1 MQPHWSYEIDSE
13 QLAWLAIDHPESGTN
28 TLSRAVVQEL
38 GERIRAIAAQSPR
51 GLVIYSKKKNG
62 FIAGADIKEFTTLK
76 NADEALHLIR
86 AGQEVYSEIEK
97 LPFPTLVIL
106 HGFAMGGGLELALAC
121 RYRLAVRGR
130 TRLGLPEVKLGIH
143 PGFGGTIRSVRL
155 VGVQAAMRLMLRGEP
170 VSAEA
175 ALKIGLVDR
184 LVDPDGARQVARE
197 FLLNPP
203 APHRPPV
210 LDSVL
215 ELGFIRPWVG
225 RRLRD
230 ELRRH
235 VRQEFYPAPYAMV
248 ALWERFGPAGTPA
261 HYEAEA
267 HSIAHLMSSPTARNL
282 VRVFLLQDRLKGL
295 GKHADLELKRVHVIG
310 AGVMG
315 GDIAAWCALKGY
327 TVSLQ
332 DRESRWVEP
341 ALARARKLFERKL
354 RSPAEIEDAVK
365 RLQMDLEGSHIP
377 EADVVIEA
385 IFENLEAKK
394 AIYATVEPKLKPQ
407 AVLATNTSSIRL
419 ERLSADLDDPG
430 RLVGVHFFNPVSK
443 MPLVEIVRATGTH
456 EAVAA
461 RALSF
466 ARQIDRLPVPVQST
480 PGFLVNRVLMPYL
493 MEAMLAGMEGIPYE
507 SIDEAALRFGMPM
520 GPVELADTVGLD
532 VALSVAKVFAQ
543 ELNKPVPEL
552 LETMVK
558 AGTLGKKT
566 GRGFYRYRDGQ
577 PVKDHSRASLSHT
590 DLQDRLIL
598 PLLNEVVLC
607 RREKIVEDDDLI
619 DAGVI
624 FGTGF
629 APFRG
634 GPLQYIRE
642 TGPQALYER
651 LRYFE
656 ERLGPR
662 FQPDP
667 GWQDLLPNPTPPD
680 TRGN

>member
-1 MQPHWSYEIDSE
+1 MHPHWSYEIDSH

-28 TLSRAVVQEL
+28 TLSRAVIQEL
-38 GERIRAIAAQSPR
+38 GERIHEIAAQSPR

-76 NADEALHLIR
+76 NSEEALQLIR
-86 AGQEVYSEIEK
+86 AGQRVYSEIEN

-121 RYRLAVRGR
+121 RYRLAVRGS

-143 PGFGGTIRSVRL
+143 PGFGGTVRSVRL
-155 VGVQAAMRLMLRGEP
+155 LGVQPAMRIMLRGEP
-170 VSAEA
+170 IHAEA
-175 ALKIGLVDR
+175 ALKMGLVDR
-184 LVDPDGARQVARE
+184 LIDSENAHTDARD
-197 FLLNPP
+197 FLLHPP
-203 APHRPPV
+203 APHRPPR
-210 LDSVL
+210 LASVL
-215 ELGFIRPWVG
+215 ELPLVRPWVA

-235 VRQEFYPAPYAMV
+235 IRQEFYPAPYAIV
-248 ALWERFGPAGTPA
+248 ALWERFGNAGTPA

-267 HSIAHLMSSPTARNL
+267 HSIANLMSSPTARNL

-295 GKHADLELKRVHVIG
+295 GKKSDLELKRVHVIG

-315 GDIAAWCALKGY
+315 GDIAAWCALRGY
-327 TVSLQ
+327 AVSLQ
-332 DRESRWVEP
+332 DREARFVEP
-341 ALARARKLFERKL
+341 ALIRARKLFERRL
-354 RSPAEIEDAVK
+354 HTPGEVEAAVK
-365 RLQMDLEGSHIP
+365 RLEMDLEGQNVSD
-377 EADVVIEA
+377 ADVVIEA
-385 IFENLEAKK
+385 IFENPDAKK
-394 AIYATVEPKLKPQ
+394 TVYASIEPKLKPG
-407 AVLATNTSSIRL
+407 ALLATNTSSIRL

-430 RLVGVHFFNPVSK
+430 RLVGIHFFNPVAK
-443 MPLVEIVRATGTH
+443 MPLVEIVQTAGTH
-456 EAVAA
+456 AETIA

-466 ARQIDRLPVPVQST
+466 ARQIERLPVPVQSA

-507 SIDEAALRFGMPM
+507 SIDEAALLFGMPM

-552 LETMVK
+552 LETMVQ

-566 GRGFYRYRDGQ
+566 GRGFYRYRDGH

-590 DLQDRLIL
+590 DLKDRLIL
-598 PLLNEVVLC
+598 PLLNEVVAC
-607 RREKIVEDDDLI
+607 RREKIVDNDDLI

-642 TGPQALYER
+642 TGPQSIYER
-651 LRYFE
+651 LQYFE
-656 ERLGPR
+656 ERLGER
-662 FQPDP
+662 FSPDP
-667 GWQDLLPNPTPPD
+667 GWQDLLPTPP
-680 TRGN
+680 T